1 MALLKLRR
9 HLYHLP
15 CDTISIKKVSNGRWE
30 VTYDGDR
37 TFIVVG
43 GKEAGG
49 STHEWWCHHPLFYG
63 EQYVPANSKIA
74 AIRLGVQY

>member
-1 MALLKLRR
+1 MALLKLNR
-9 HLYHLP
+9 HLYFLN
-15 CDTISIKKVSNGRWE
+15 CDSIEIKKVSNGRWE

-37 TFIVVG
+37 TFVVVG

-49 STHEWWCHHPLFYG
+49 SVREWWVHHPLFYG
-63 EQYVPANSKIA
+63 EQYLPTTSKIA